1 MATLCLTQRIGFG
14 MSVYFYV
21 FSNQKECAET
31 SNKAMMKQGLPG
43 NAILDQKPPMTLSL
57 IKFEVNQP
65 DSKAYASSWL
75 DSFNRVLY
83 RTKPVPNEQ

>member
-1 MATLCLTQRIGFG
+1 

-57 IKFEVNQP
+57 IRLEPHQP
-65 DSKAYASSWL
+65 DLKVYASQL

-83 RTKPVPNEQ
+83 QTKPVPNG